1 MGLWEVAEQEPWPPA
16 KPPPLCVHYWT
27 RIENHLWL
35 NYYDAQYLLIVFRK
49 LEPPSVKTAPPV
61 KLAHGPEG
69 RRNTEEATCTNQ
81 MDNTQKNAWG
91 PIFQNR
97 EHFVDLHVCWKVEVF
112 KLLCILYIYVK
123 SKEVIYMNY
132 GWQVQTCQPLRDV
145 KGIKQQIFEGNQ

>member
-1 MGLWEVAEQEPWPPA
+1 MHTTTPVEYEFTDDR
-16 KPPPLCVHYWT
+16 K
-27 RIENHLWL
+27 
-35 NYYDAQYLLIVFRK
+35 RK

-97 EHFVDLHVCWKVEVF
+97 EHFVDLHVC
-112 KLLCILYIYVK
+112 
-123 SKEVIYMNY
+123 
-132 GWQVQTCQPLRDV
+132 
-145 KGIKQQIFEGNQ
+145 